1 MSGFSHKSWWVG
13 GLVAS
18 LAFVVAVVVQAAIP
32 DASGVIHACYRAN
45 GNLRLVDKSNCTSS
59 ETALTWNQMGPQG
72 PAGVPGPAGAPGPQ
86 GQPGTSGPSGV
97 AGYEII
103 NTQET
108 LPLNGS
114 IEVTATC
121 PTGKRVISGGYVAPT
136 VLDTASSS
144 RPEGDKGWR
153 VEFKSNGGNG
163 DASVLADQRKL
174 ERSLVGNRLGKLEQ
188 VRRPPALEIEFDLG
202 QRCGGMPSVNL
213 SLVKCDFDQAAANLD
228 RAGRNFNSSAAR
240 PFS

>member
-1 MSGFSHKSWWVG
+1 MSSLSHKNWWVV

-18 LAFVVAVVVQAAIP
+18 SAIVVVAVVQAAIP

-45 GNLRLVDKSNCTSS
+45 GNLRLVDKSICTSS
-59 ETALTWNQMGPQG
+59 ETALTWNQTGPQG
-72 PAGVPGPAGAPGPQ
+72 PGGGPGPAGAQGPQGAPGPAGTPGPQGAPGPQ
-86 GQPGTSGPSGV
+86 GQPGTSGSAGV

-103 NTQET
+103 STHQT

-121 PTGKRVISGGYVAPT
+121 PTGKRVIGGGYVAPS

-144 RPEGDKGWR
+144 RPDGDKGWH

-163 DASVLADQRKL
+163 DASAY
-174 ERSLVGNRLGKLEQ
+174 
-188 VRRPPALEIEFDLG
+188 AI
-202 QRCGGMPSVNL
+202 CASV
-213 SLVKCDFDQAAANLD
+213 S
-228 RAGRNFNSSAAR
+228 
-240 PFS
+240 